1 MSLTTVRYLK
11 LSDQDILIYDVT
23 SKRIQSER
31 ELVETARMPAVEFPK
46 ISHIVQKDI
55 YVDDGLSSARNKD
68 KS

>member
-1 MSLTTVRYLK
+1 
-11 LSDQDILIYDVT
+11 
-23 SKRIQSER
+23 
-31 ELVETARMPAVEFPK
+31 MPAVEFPN

>member
-31 ELVETARMPAVEFPK
+31 ELVETARMPAVEFPN